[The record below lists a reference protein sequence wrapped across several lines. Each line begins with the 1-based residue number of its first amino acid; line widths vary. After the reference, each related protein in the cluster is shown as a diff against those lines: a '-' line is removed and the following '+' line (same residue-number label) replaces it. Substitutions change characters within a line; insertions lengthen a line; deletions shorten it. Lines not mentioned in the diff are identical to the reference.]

1 MTKLDRVTSRAT
13 CFIAENVN
21 TDQIIPARFLKGIDK
36 EGFGNNLFADLKP
49 AEIFQI
55 PDARSREILI
65 AGPNFGS
72 GSSREHA
79 VWAIRDFGFKVLIS
93 TSFADIFKE
102 NSLKNGVLT
111 IELDEATH
119 SRLVDV
125 FQKDP
130 ETQMTVDLV
139 QQTVTYGDVQTSFR
153 VNSFSRTCLLEGL
166 DELGYILRHE
176 PQIVA
181 FESKRPAFQ

>member
-13 CFIAENVN
+13 CFTARNID
-21 TDQIIPARFLKGIDK
+21 TDQIIPARFLKRIDK
-36 EGFGNNLFADLKP
+36 LGFGDLLFADLKP
-49 AEIFQI
+49 AEVMNV
-55 PDARSREILI
+55 PDARKREVLI
-65 AGPNFGS
+65 AGPNFGC

-79 VWAIRDFGFKVLIS
+79 VWAIRDFGFRVIIS

-119 SRLVDV
+119 ASLVDT
-125 FQKDP
+125 FKKNP
-130 ETQMTVDLV
+130 ETEMTVDLESKTL
-139 QQTVTYGDVQTSFR
+139 QYGSVKAAFH

-176 PQIVA
+176 PQITA
-181 FESKRPAFQ
+181 FEKTR